1 MASAI
6 LTAKHQA
13 HEVLARLPDDASW
26 DKVIYELV
34 VRRAVERGLAD
45 ADAGRVVEIADIRRE
60 FGLAD

>member
-1 MASAI
+1 MTT
-6 LTAKHQA
+6 LTPKQQA
-13 HEVLARLPDDASW
+13 HDVLTRLPEDASW

-34 VRRAVERGLAD
+34 VRRSVERGLAD